1 MSQNDATLIS
11 ALLELPTIE
20 AAAQAVGVSRKTVER
35 RLDDPEFFQA
45 YNEARRQ
52 LVTTAAGRIS
62 SRIGRAADTLGEV
75 MDNTEAPASA
85 RISAARAILEYGLK
99 YGELVDVTR
108 RVDELEARLEEIEDE
123 KRRETGCH

>member
-1 MSQNDATLIS
+1 MSQNDATLIA

-20 AAAQAVGVSRKTVER
+20 AAAQAAGVSRKTVER
-35 RLDDPEFFQA
+35 RMDDPEFLEA
-45 YNEARRQ
+45 YNDARRQ

-75 MDNTEAPASA
+75 MDNTEAPAAA

-108 RVDELEARLEEIEDE
+108 RVDELESRLEDMQ
-123 KRRETGCH
+123 K